1 MSTTQTV
8 KSQQSDQPR
17 STSLKHTAGSLT
29 VTVLMG
35 GPSSERQISLKSGK
49 AVAAALGQMGHD
61 VVCADIGPENFT
73 ALERENL
80 DVVFPALHGSFGE
93 DGTIQAVMDQRKVRY
108 CGSGPHASRLAMD
121 KMDSKWRFLQ
131 AGIPTPQGGLID
143 PNTPA
148 KLRARLLERLGTPLV
163 IKPIN
168 QGSSLDVV
176 VAADAKQRD
185 QAIEQLIQK
194 YGRCMA
200 ERFLPGREFT
210 VAILAEQALPVVE
223 IVTPDGFFDFQSKY
237 ESSDTGYLLDIDLP
251 SQLCRDMQQLALQAH
266 RVLGCRDFSR
276 VDIRLDAQ
284 ARPTILEV
292 NTIPGLTSRSLL
304 PMAGAKAGIE
314 FPQLCD
320 KLVRMAYQHPDSSVS

>member
-1 MSTTQTV
+1 
-8 KSQQSDQPR
+8 
-17 STSLKHTAGSLT
+17 
-29 VTVLMG
+29 MG

-49 AVAAALGQMGHD
+49 AVAAALQQMGHD

-131 AGIPTPQGGLID
+131 AGIRTPQGGLID

-148 KLRARLLERLGTPLV
+148 KLRSRLLDRLGTPSV

-176 VAADAKQRD
+176 VAADAKERD
-185 QAIEQLIQK
+185 QAIEKLIQK

-200 ERFLPGREFT
+200 ERFMPGREFT
-210 VAILAEQALPVVE
+210 VAILAEQALPIVE

-237 ESSDTGYLLDIDLP
+237 ESAHTQYLLDIDLP
-251 SQLCRDMQQLALQAH
+251 TELCRDMQQLALQAH

-276 VDIRLDAQ
+276 VDIRLDHQ

-320 KLVRMAYQHPDSSVS
+320 KLVRMAYQHPDSLVS